1 MRAQITMISDS
12 LGIGRISFTLYIY
25 CTKFA
30 QAKHKLQKYK
40 AVLGDSHT
48 NHFINLGGIS
58 DEEVK

>member
-1 MRAQITMISDS
+1 MISDS

-48 NHFINLGGIS
+48 NHFINIGGIS